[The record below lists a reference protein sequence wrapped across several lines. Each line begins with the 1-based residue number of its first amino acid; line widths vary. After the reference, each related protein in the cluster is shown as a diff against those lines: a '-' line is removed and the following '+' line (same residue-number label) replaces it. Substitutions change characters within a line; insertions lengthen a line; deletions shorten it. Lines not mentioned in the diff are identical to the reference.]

1 MRRTRNA
8 VYPMGIGGSNPS
20 LSAKKESFIMNKCLT
35 KLMPLMLIL
44 ISCTKE
50 LNISDLKGEEGVA
63 IHPDTGEPYSGK
75 AYLNFFDG
83 NIRMKGLYKDGK
95 KSGDWKYYVQG
106 STERYYNIKFID
118 GQIASVNYNDGDE
131 QWVGRPIMHKD
142 SVIADGTYLA
152 QTGDT
157 EYNFNISPEVF
168 VQMIDKTS
176 HGRLTR
182 WWGNG
187 QVYSEGN
194 YTYGKKQGKFSWWY
208 ESGKLK
214 ETRFWNDDKP
224 AGITTQ
230 WFENGKKFAEGSY
243 KKGMLHGQLIWWYE
257 DGQKKEEVNFLQGER
272 DGFAWWWYPDGGKK
286 GVADISNGLGKITL
300 FSKDGFYNSQYE
312 VMENQIFCSSGEILF
327 SIDQVSSD
335 APLPIGDN
343 TCDCADCSDE
353 PSK

>member
-1 MRRTRNA
+1 MIKRT
-8 VYPMGIGGSNPS
+8 IQ
-20 LSAKKESFIMNKCLT
+20 LI
-35 KLMPLMLIL
+35 PLMLIL
-44 ISCTKE
+44 ISCSKD
-50 LNISDLKGEEGVA
+50 ISIDELKGEDGVA
-63 IHPDTGEPYSGK
+63 VHPESGEVYSGK

-83 NIRMKGLYKDGK
+83 TVRMKGQYKDGIK
-95 KSGDWKYYVQG
+95 TGNWKYYIQG
-106 STERYYNIKFID
+106 NTNRYHNLKFID
-118 GQIASVNYNDGDE
+118 GEIASVNYNDGDE
-131 QWVGRPIMHKD
+131 QWVGSPIMHKD

-152 QTGDT
+152 QTGDS
-157 EYNFNISPEVF
+157 EYNFNLSPEVF
-168 VQMIDKTS
+168 VQMINNTS

-208 ESGKLK
+208 ESGTLK

-230 WFENGKKFAEGSY
+230 WYENGKKYAEGMY

-272 DGFAWWWYPDGGKK
+272 DGFAWWWYPDGAKK

-300 FSKDGFYNSQYE
+300 FSLDGTHTKQYE

-327 SIDQVSSD
+327 SIDQVSTD
-335 APLPIGDN
+335 APMPIVDG

-353 PSK
+353 PSN